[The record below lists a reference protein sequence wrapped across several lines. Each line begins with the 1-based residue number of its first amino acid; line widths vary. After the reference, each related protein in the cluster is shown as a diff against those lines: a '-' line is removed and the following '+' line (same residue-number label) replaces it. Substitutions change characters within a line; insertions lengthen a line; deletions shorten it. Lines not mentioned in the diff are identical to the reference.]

1 VTETTDNPMTGNG
14 QHEAE
19 PSPVEAAQDSRL
31 DRIGL
36 ALAHRLGSLGLLLL
50 IVGIAMI
57 GRMPFYWHLL
67 PAAFLAAEI
76 GMLGGLLAWVRTRGR
91 DTGAKARNAMIFCAV
106 IVVVSLA
113 LLVLIR
119 FELI

>member
-1 VTETTDNPMTGNG
+1 MTEAPDNPVAPNG
-14 QHEAE
+14 VPHPAA
-19 PSPVEAAQDSRL
+19 PVEAAGRARL
-31 DRIGL
+31 ERIGL

-50 IVGIAMI
+50 VLGIAMM

-76 GMLGGLLAWVRTRGR
+76 GMLGGLFAWVRSRGR
-91 DTGAKARNAMIFCAV
+91 ETAAEARNAMIFCGV
-106 IVVVSLA
+106 IVVISLA

-119 FELI
+119 VELI